1 MDSIG
6 SHRHASK
13 NMDTLHDISY
23 GSSNSQ
29 DFDTVAIYKK
39 HKNTNIFKVSKHD
52 MDFVDPYILHILGN
66 EWLVVLVSMWFQDL
80 RPELVPAL

>member
-1 MDSIG
+1 MESIG

-66 EWLVVLVSMWFQDL
+66 E
-80 RPELVPAL
+80 